1 MKSYLITVTCTDK
14 VFKLI
19 VKSISKRQATKD
31 AEATVQN
38 EITAR
43 IMRRKVEVLA

>member
-19 VKSISKRQATKD
+19 VKSVSKRQATKD
-31 AEATVQN
+31 AEPTVQN
-38 EITAR
+38 EITTR
-43 IMRRKVEVLA
+43 IMSRKVEVLA

>member
-19 VKSISKRQATKD
+19 VKSISRSQARKV
-31 AEATVQN
+31 AESTIQN
-38 EITAR
+38 EITER
-43 IMRRKVEVLA
+43 IVRRELEVLA